1 VLISGLL
8 DARAINFG
16 ANGFLY
22 VAEFY
27 GHRIK
32 KIDPATGGS
41 WSIVGSGTAGFAGD
55 GGLATLAE
63 LHKPVGVAADKWGN
77 VFIADSENARI
88 RLVTVLAATTVF
100 DNTTAGT
107 FEDSSIS
114 ISLSGIGTYATGW
127 PNAIG
132 DSLNLTYALASAPA
146 NGSASLSSNT
156 LTYTPAANFNGPDSL
171 TFTASAGII
180 ASPPNQ
186 VSLWINAVNDVPS
199 ATAQTVSGVED
210 DSLSIILAGSD
221 ADGDSLTYALVSS
234 PAHGSASL
242 SSNTVTYTPA
252 SNYNG
257 TDSFTFTASD
267 DSSTSSPATVSIL
280 INDTPTAAGQSVSAD
295 VNTTLSI
302 TLTGNDAD
310 GDSLAYALASAPS
323 SGSASLSGNTITYTP
338 ALTLAGTYTTSNNA
352 LDVAVS
358 GNYAYVAVRTSGLE
372 IIDISTPSNPSI
384 VGTYNTTGDAI
395 GVAVRG
401 NHAYVAD
408 SGSGLQIIDISTPSS
423 PSLASTFNT
432 SGSARNVVV
441 SGNYAYVADSDSG
454 LQIIDISTP
463 SSPTLMSTYNTG
475 FAYGVDVSGNYAYV
489 ACDTVGLR
497 IVDISTPS
505 NPSLAGTFNTSNYAV
520 DVVVSGNHAYVAD
533 FEDGLDIIDISTPS
547 SPSLVANYNTT
558 SHAWGVTVG
567 GNYAYVA
574 DGADGL
580 YSIDIS
586 TPSSPSLVANYNT
599 IGNAFDVILS
609 GNYAYVAD
617 TAGGLTI
624 ISYNGNDSFTFTV
637 SDHSTTSSPATV
649 SVAIEAVN
657 DVPSAIA
664 QTVSGAEDGALSI
677 ILSGSDDERD
687 ILTYALVSAPAHGS
701 ASLSGNTV
709 TYTPSA
715 NYNGTDSFTFTASDD
730 SSTSSPATVS
740 LAIAAVNDVP
750 SATAQSVS
758 AAINSS
764 QPIILGGSDPDG
776 DSLTYTLA
784 SGPANGSTSL
794 NGNTLIYTPSSNYN
808 GVDTLTF
815 TVSDSAT
822 TSTPATVWVSVGS
835 VNDASIDFKLVGTAD
850 RFKAPGVL
858 NSVWSN
864 GASSLSIPLPFLS
877 DSPSLASSPGQ
888 FGTPGITGDGERV
901 YAASADS
908 IPVSAS
914 SVTLEAWFRPSGPS
928 VAEADPI
935 VLTDGHSEN
944 AVVVFWQ
951 DSKIH
956 FFTDRASCVTYNSY
970 ADSVWYHVAATS
982 DTTEMKLYVDGQLV
996 STAATSGTSGT
1007 FNSSVAMLGDPRW
1020 DYYTEGDVDEVRVW
1034 NYARSESQILAL
1046 MNQEVTASA
1055 GGLLFHGAFNEAGA
1069 APVLDQSQT
1078 VGGAGAG
1085 STLNWQSFV
1094 AGETGLLK
1102 RVEMMV
1108 GSPLSGQTS
1117 SAVLRIREGEG
1128 DGGTLLHEQS
1138 LTLED
1143 LNATYQGFDLNA
1155 DVLLSESALY
1165 SFILEVPSIN
1175 VGFVYLNVSNA
1186 YADGRSGHSATA
1198 DMLFKT
1204 YMGPTPSAMIAVGDD
1219 TSLGAATLDTSLFKL
1234 DYTIAANDSG
1244 YVGTDTVTISL
1255 TDGTRSFH
1263 WQQPVQITPAA
1274 QLDQAPYISG
1284 ATLSSDTTWWQS
1296 FTPGIGG
1303 ALAQLRFN
1311 ADSPLLNNSP
1321 SPATLKITAGS
1332 AGTGMLIHEQEV
1344 EILPGSVEQQ
1354 IWLSELVILEPSV
1367 TYSWNI
1373 SVPVV
1378 ERDFL
1383 HQSASGNH
1391 VFETWM
1397 VTELAPPITPAIAL
1411 MNLANRE
1418 YANWSSLP
1426 LFSNGVSTSRDHDG
1440 SGVLDINDFI
1450 IETDAIAAAL
1460 QTRRHIA
1467 LMQDSL
1473 DNISLSELFGGSSAD
1488 YWSVA
1493 NGFSAIVQ
1501 HVEDI
1506 RAIIYADSDTIFA
1519 LEDVEWPGHP
1529 ASYSGSATAYFADVR
1544 QRLDILSDLHVVP
1557 TFEKWD
1563 LGPESSGDPADSM
1576 AYHQLLDDLTV
1587 EVESTDGWQIALFV
1601 DAADGAGGMV
1611 FAEPLDLGVSDG
1623 PVAAIEQLAVDG
1635 AMPPVPPV
1643 GALYARLISWSGAM
1657 NGAGTYRDFFSNAQA
1672 QVQEWELA
1680 VMTPVPGD
1688 YTLFWSRLPTEGG
1701 FILTSDC
1708 GLTLD
1713 MRTVGMY
1720 DPNGNTCPTLYVT
1733 YYPEAIVHSLHG
1745 GWNLLSFPIAGEPGE
1760 DAIADIFPSAPL
1772 SVFSFVNGL
1781 YETTAITTAMEPG
1794 RGYWVNLPIGG
1805 VWNVI
1810 GEQVSDKN
1818 VSVNAGWQII
1828 GAFDAVVDVAEL
1840 QLQNPAVQSMF
1851 GYDSGG
1857 YYFAE
1862 QMEPGKGYWANL
1874 GAAVT
1879 IDFLALEGDSTS
1891 VATKPVVARSTAPA
1905 MLVASTDDGKEQQ
1918 LQLGAD
1924 FVYHLPPR
1932 PPAGTFDIRIHDDSG
1947 NASWGVQRKSLS
1959 TTHRVTLQAIDEI
1972 RWVVPDS
1979 LAGVW
1984 QLELDGDIIAL
1995 DGQGRLEI
2003 QPRQQEALLRQ
2014 VSQASIPA
2022 ANVLVGNFPNP
2033 FNPQTHI
2040 SYGIAAVGRV
2050 QLTIY
2055 DVLGRRVRNLVDE
2068 RQEPGHY
2075 QMAWDAK
2082 DEQGRAV
2089 ASGVYFY
2096 RLQIDSFSKAA
2107 RMTLIR

>member
-1 VLISGLL
+1 MADLVSRLDIGRVMEKERHSLSIVSKQFAVLVVSLLLHLHGSEVDAQTPHLITTFSGGSSGFSGDGGLATSAQLNPESENFRVALDANGDVYIADVGNHRIRKITVADGIITTVAGNGVQGFAGDGGSATSASLDRPSNIAFDSNGDMFVLDSGNNRVRKVDFSTGVINTVAGPTGLSDPRGIAVAPNDVVFVTDTHGTQDLKKIDAAGVDNLVALVNIGSYPHDLAIDDSGVIYVAKSSAGTVVELDGNLASSVLISGLSNP
-8 DARAINFG
+8 RGINFG

-22 VAEFY
+22 VAETY
-27 GHRIK
+27 GHRIIA
-32 KIDPATGGS
+32 IDPATGGS
-41 WSIVGSGTAGFAGD
+41 ASLVGSGTAGFAGD

-88 RLVTVLAATTVF
+88 RLVTVLAATPDGNF
-100 DNTTAGT
+100 GAI
-107 FEDSSIS
+107 EDSTIS

-146 NGSASLSSNT
+146 NGSASLSGNT
-156 LTYTPAANFNGPDSL
+156 LTYTPAAHYNGPDSL

-210 DSLSIILAGSD
+210 DSLSIVLAGSD
-221 ADGDSLTYALVSS
+221 ADGDSLTYAL
-234 PAHGSASL
+234 A
-242 SSNTVTYTPA
+242 
-252 SNYNG
+252 
-257 TDSFTFTASD
+257 
-267 DSSTSSPATVSIL
+267 
-280 INDTPTAAGQSVSAD
+280 
-295 VNTTLSI
+295 
-302 TLTGNDAD
+302 
-310 GDSLAYALASAPS
+310 
-323 SGSASLSGNTITYTP
+323 SGSANGSTSLNGNTP
-338 ALTLAGTYTTSNNA
+338 
-352 LDVAVS
+352 
-358 GNYAYVAVRTSGLE
+358 
-372 IIDISTPSNPSI
+372 
-384 VGTYNTTGDAI
+384 
-395 GVAVRG
+395 
-401 NHAYVAD
+401 
-408 SGSGLQIIDISTPSS
+408 
-423 PSLASTFNT
+423 
-432 SGSARNVVV
+432 
-441 SGNYAYVADSDSG
+441 
-454 LQIIDISTP
+454 
-463 SSPTLMSTYNTG
+463 
-475 FAYGVDVSGNYAYV
+475 
-489 ACDTVGLR
+489 
-497 IVDISTPS
+497 
-505 NPSLAGTFNTSNYAV
+505 
-520 DVVVSGNHAYVAD
+520 
-533 FEDGLDIIDISTPS
+533 
-547 SPSLVANYNTT
+547 
-558 SHAWGVTVG
+558 
-567 GNYAYVA
+567 
-574 DGADGL
+574 
-580 YSIDIS
+580 
-586 TPSSPSLVANYNT
+586 
-599 IGNAFDVILS
+599 
-609 GNYAYVAD
+609 
-617 TAGGLTI
+617 
-624 ISYNGNDSFTFTV
+624 
-637 SDHSTTSSPATV
+637 
-649 SVAIEAVN
+649 
-657 DVPSAIA
+657 
-664 QTVSGAEDGALSI
+664 
-677 ILSGSDDERD
+677 
-687 ILTYALVSAPAHGS
+687 
-701 ASLSGNTV
+701 

-715 NYNGTDSFTFTASDD
+715 NYNGTDSFTFTASDA
-730 SSTSSPATVS
+730 SSTSSPATVTLS
-740 LAIAAVNDVP
+740 ITAVNDMP
-750 SATAQSVS
+750 SAIAQSVS
-758 AAINSS
+758 AGINSS
-764 QPIILGGSDPDG
+764 QPIILAGSDPDG

-794 NGNTLIYTPSSNYN
+794 NGNTLTYTPSSNYN

-928 VAEADPI
+928 VAEVDPI

-1007 FNSSVAMLGDPRW
+1007 FNSSVAVLGDPRW
-1020 DYYTEGDVDEVRVW
+1020 DFYTDGDVDEVRVW

-1078 VGGAGAG
+1078 VGGSGAG

-1128 DGGTLLHEQS
+1128 DDGTLLHEQS

-1143 LNATYQGFDLNA
+1143 LHVTYQGFDLNA

-1204 YMGPTPSAMIAVGDD
+1204 YMGPTPSAMIAVGNDA
-1219 TSLGAATLDTSLFKL
+1219 SPGAATLDTSLFKL
-1234 DYTIAANDSG
+1234 DYTIAASDSG

-1284 ATLSSDTTWWQS
+1284 ETLSSDTTWWQS
-1296 FTPGIGG
+1296 FTPELGG
-1303 ALAQLRFN
+1303 ALAQLRFS

-1321 SPATLKITAGS
+1321 SPATLKITDGS
-1332 AGTGMLIHEQEV
+1332 AGAGMLIHEQEL
-1344 EILPGSVEQQ
+1344 EILPGSGEQQ
-1354 IWLSELVILEPSV
+1354 IGLSELVILEPWV

-1397 VTELAPPITPAIAL
+1397 VTELASSITPAIAL

-1440 SGVLDINDFI
+1440 SGVLDISDFI

-1493 NGFSAIVQ
+1493 NGFSAIVH

-1506 RAIIYADSDTIFA
+1506 RAIIYADSDTIFV

-1529 ASYSGSATAYFADVR
+1529 TSYSGGQAAYFADVQ

-1563 LGPESSGDPADSM
+1563 NGPESSGDPADPM
-1576 AYHQLLDDLTV
+1576 AYYQMLDDLTV

-1601 DAADGAGGMV
+1601 DAADGAGGWV

-1623 PVAAIEQLAVDG
+1623 PVAAIEQLAVHG
-1635 AMPPVPPV
+1635 AMPPVPPA
-1643 GALYARLISWSGAM
+1643 GALDARLISWSGAM
-1657 NGAGTYRDFFSNAQA
+1657 NGAGTYREFFSNAQA

-1688 YTLFWSRLPTEGG
+1688 YSLFWSRLPTEGS

-1720 DPNGNTCPTLYVT
+1720 DPNGDTCGTLYVT

-1828 GAFDAVVDVAEL
+1828 GAFDTVVDVAEL

-1862 QMEPGKGYWANL
+1862 QMEPGRGYWANL

-1879 IDFLALEGDSTS
+1879 IDFLALEGDNTS

-1984 QLELDGDIIAL
+1984 QLELDGDIVAL

-2003 QPRQQEALLRQ
+2003 QPRQQEALLHQ
-2014 VSQASIPA
+2014 VSQASLPV
-2022 ANVLVGNFPNP
+2022 ANVLEGNFPNP
-2033 FNPQTHI
+2033 FNPQTNI
-2040 SYGIAAVGRV
+2040 SYGIAAVDRV
-2050 QLTIY
+2050 QLSIY
-2055 DVLGRRVRNLVDE
+2055 DVLGRRVRKLVDE
-2068 RQEPGHY
+2068 HQEPGHY
-2075 QMAWDAK
+2075 RMVWDAT

-2096 RLQIDSFSKAA
+2096 RLQIGSFSKAA